1 LSINKEVEKAKTA
14 VKALYEL
21 SEAKQDAS
29 KALKNTCI
37 VGESTEKLWRQGNKS
52 KLFEIGM
59 TSVAIPEPTQ
69 ISVIIGAGLIAA
81 GAVQRG
87 IQSRTMFL
95 EDTQKNFTDML
106 KEIRETKYTLQL

>member
-1 LSINKEVEKAKTA
+1 
-14 VKALYEL
+14 
-21 SEAKQDAS
+21 
-29 KALKNTCI
+29 
-37 VGESTEKLWRQGNKS
+37 
-52 KLFEIGM
+52 
-59 TSVAIPEPTQ
+59 
-69 ISVIIGAGLIAA
+69 VIIGAGLIAA